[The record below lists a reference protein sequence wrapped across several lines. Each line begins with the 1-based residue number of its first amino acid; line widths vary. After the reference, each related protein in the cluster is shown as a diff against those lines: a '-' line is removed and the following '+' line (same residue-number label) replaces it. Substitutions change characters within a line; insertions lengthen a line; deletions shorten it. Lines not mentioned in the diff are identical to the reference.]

1 LFVLYVLALEI
12 PLSRGDGWDSKNK
25 CNDTDVLLKTAFG
38 GLVSKNQQYLM
49 VDTIMY
55 DICDSKI
62 NRTRKLIQHHLTVM

>member
-25 CNDTDVLLKTAFG
+25 CNDTDVLLRTAFG
-38 GLVSKNQQYLM
+38 GLVSKNQQYLL

-55 DICDSKI
+55 DMCDSKI
-62 NRTRKLIQHHLTVM
+62 NRTRKLLGT